1 MEAIK
6 ILMHSVIDLITNS
19 STEIFVYSEN
29 SLEPAKELI
38 NEILKLQGVDQT
50 CDDLFDLSVEMSDYG
65 LEQYLEYEQY
75 DQDDLDVEEVK
86 KQIEAGNIPDW
97 FETYHVETFLVIKP
111 KDEKYTKLAELL
123 KKFLYSGEYEE
134 HMWG

>member
-1 MEAIK
+1 MVK
-6 ILMHSVIDLITNS
+6 IPMHSVIDLITNS

-50 CDDLFDLSVEMSDYG
+50 CDDLFDLAIEMSG
-65 LEQYLEYEQY
+65 LDEYLEYEQY
-75 DQDDLDVEEVK
+75 DQEDLDVEDVK
-86 KQIEAGNIPDW
+86 KQIEAGNPPDW
-97 FETYHVETFLVIKP
+97 FEKYNVETYLIIKP
-111 KDEKYTKLAELL
+111 KDEKYAELARLL
-123 KKFLYSGEYEE
+123 KKFLYSPEHAE

>member
-6 ILMHSVIDLITNS
+6 IPMHSVIDLITNS

-50 CDDLFDLSVEMSDYG
+50 CDDLFELSVEMSDYG

-75 DQDDLDVEEVK
+75 DQDDLDVEETK

-97 FETYHVETFLVIKP
+97 FEKYHVETFLVIKP
-111 KDEKYTKLAELL
+111 KDEKYAKLAELL
-123 KKFLYSGEYEE
+123 KKFLYSSEHEE